1 LPTTEEG
8 DYLKQLLKVTGSA
21 VLIAGLLSTGATS
34 AAQASGSNG
43 TELTSADSAEIAQAS
58 KQQKTK
64 KVKKVEEAFILD
76 QARQGNPID
85 SASLNSAEV
94 DGAVVVWEDGV
105 DVTAVDTATTQAE
118 SGPTVE
124 MAVESVPAPETT
136 GAKVSGNGLGVEAM
150 TGRSGGSWDGG
161 YCTTTV
167 VSSQTLTQCFER
179 LEIINDGTSTRRTF
193 FYNRWATATGDEVDW
208 ASDWKPRK
216 IDIQSRP
223 WAGKRGDF
231 ATLLNYWPKAS
242 QNTCS
247 TNSFSVS
254 VGNFGATIPVWNCE
268 GITPEPNATDIKMG
282 VIWSGGAV
290 FDQRSEGADFAM
302 SMTTFNKAAP
312 MGDYGY
318 AKFCKGTDANC
329 EGVLRKDGW

>member
-1 LPTTEEG
+1 M
-8 DYLKQLLKVTGSA
+8 TGSA
-21 VLIAGLLSTGATS
+21 LLIASLLTAGAMIPAD
-34 AAQASGSNG
+34 AAGNG
-43 TELTSADSAEIAQAS
+43 KPEITSADASEIQQAAR
-58 KQQKTK
+58 QQKSK
-64 KVKKVEEAFILD
+64 KAKDVEDAFILE
-76 QARQGNPID
+76 QSRQGNAVD
-85 SASLNSAEV
+85 AASLSTAEV

-105 DVTAVDTATTQAE
+105 DVTALQTATTEAE

-124 MAVESVPAPETT
+124 MAVESAPADLAP
-136 GAKVSGNGLGVEAM
+136 ASKVSGNGLGVEAM
-150 TGRSGGSWDGG
+150 TGRSGGSWNGG

-179 LEIINDGTSTRRTF
+179 LEIVNDGTSTRQTY
-193 FYNRWATATGDEVDW
+193 FYNRWATATGQAVDW
-208 ASDWKPRK
+208 STDWKPRK

-231 ATLLNYWPKAS
+231 ATLLNYWPKS
-242 QNTCS
+242 GQNTCS
-247 TNSFSVS
+247 TNSFSVG
-254 VGNFGATIPVWNCE
+254 VGNFSATVPVWNCE
-268 GITPEPNATDIKMG
+268 GITPEPNATNIKMG

-302 SMTTFNKAAP
+302 AMTTFNKPAP

-318 AKFCKGTDANC
+318 AKFCKNTDANC